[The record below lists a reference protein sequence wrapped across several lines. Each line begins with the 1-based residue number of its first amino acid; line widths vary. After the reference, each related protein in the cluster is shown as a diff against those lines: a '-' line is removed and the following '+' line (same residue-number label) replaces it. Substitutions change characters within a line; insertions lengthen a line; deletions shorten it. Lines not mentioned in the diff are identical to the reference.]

1 MFNVPLWTPLL
12 DSLRHHIL
20 EFLPPHLPTTCP
32 STLFTVVIVDA
43 VDYLRITLCS
53 LFESKWAQAVDKE
66 PGNGSGAQ
74 NEIFTICLQ
83 FLWGSFA
90 LFLLKSRYIYI
101 FRNISFCFCI
111 KSLRH
116 ATFEKLITLCMC
128 DN

>member
-32 STLFTVVIVDA
+32 STLFTVVIVDV

-83 FLWGSFA
+83 FFWGSFTLFFIEISIHIYLLKHFL
-90 LFLLKSRYIYI
+90 LFLYQVFTSCYI
-101 FRNISFCFCI
+101 REVNNIVYV
-111 KSLRH
+111 
-116 ATFEKLITLCMC
+116 
-128 DN
+128 